1 MNSISRPLLVSAS
14 LSTAIPVLKDNTQ
27 HKIIGN
33 EAMVK
38 DFAVFTGG
46 NHLGNLPPH
55 FTICSSV
62 GTEAFLSGL
71 SPFQLFYDNGT
82 PWISL
87 FVYSGKTDS
96 TYHRIR
102 LTVSSMLLQSLKRA

>member
-1 MNSISRPLLVSAS
+1 MNSISLPLLMSAS
-14 LSTAIPVLKDNTQ
+14 LSTAIPVLKDDTQ

-46 NHLGNLPPH
+46 NHLGNLPPD

-71 SPFQLFYDNGT
+71 SPFQLFFQNETNSTYHGK

-102 LTVSSMLLQSLKRA
+102 LTVGFMF